1 MPLPADHPRRVVI
14 VGAGLAGTATAIR
27 LLRFAAEPVEVRLVE
42 RRAAHR
48 SAGVAY
54 HPDGNHWHHV
64 FNIQAGRMSVFREDV
79 DDFVSWA
86 NTEADRSSWPDGWRG
101 TEFTESGPAPRRVYA
116 DYLADRLAAAAR
128 EAAPGVRLV
137 EVDGEVVDVEPDGD
151 GHRLLVELPP
161 SAGGGRERVRADH
174 VVLATGLEEK
184 DLPFAADV
192 ADHPAFVRRPYSRD
206 GLERVL
212 AVPPDASVVIVGTLL
227 SAYDSAALLL
237 RRGHTGRIR
246 MLSGSGRTLRTYPTD
261 HRHRVL
267 DLPPPRLS
275 GPRYEGRDA
284 LVRRWLAEWRRACEA
299 LVGAHPDVAPAVVAE
314 RVLKAWEPHLPEV
327 MARIPTPELR
337 ALLDAHGGL
346 LATLRV
352 SAVEHTTGIVDAALA
367 EGDRLTAESGRV
379 AGIRAV
385 DGGSLVVSLVD
396 GREFPADL
404 VISNFGREPDYERVD
419 SALWRGLLRTGLAVP
434 HARTGRGIEV
444 GADGALLCPGGA
456 ERGGL
461 WAVGGPRE
469 GDEVV
474 RNGRLGAFS
483 FNLAAIKNHSV
494 GVAAALLRRLES
506 GYGEPGRA
514 DPGLADPVARADF
527 ERAVDLDVRRMA
539 TADRAGREAL
549 AGELADAVRSARERW
564 GGSAA
569 PSARELRTAVNE
581 AASARLNDLSVTP
594 RELRDRLG
602 LGETLSR

>member
-1 MPLPADHPRRVVI
+1 MVI

-54 HPDGNHWHHV
+54 HHDGNHWHHV
-64 FNIQAGRMSVFREDV
+64 FNIQAGRMSVFREAV

-86 NTEADRSSWPDGWRG
+86 NTEADRSAWPDEWRG

-137 EVDGEVVDVEPDGD
+137 EVDGEVVDVEPDHD
-151 GHRLLVELPP
+151 GHLVVVERPP
-161 SAGGGRERVRADH
+161 SEGGGRERVPADH

-212 AVPPDASVVIVGTLL
+212 AVPPEASVVIVGTLL

-237 RRGHTGRIR
+237 RRGHTGRVR
-246 MLSGSGRTLRTYPTD
+246 MLSGSGRTLRTYPAD

-275 GPRYEGRDA
+275 APRYEGRDA

-299 LVGAHPDVAPAVVAE
+299 LVGEHPDVAPAVVAE

-352 SAVEHTTGIVDAALA
+352 SAVEHTTGVVDAALA
-367 EGDRLTAESGRV
+367 DGDRVTAESGRV

-419 SALWRGLLRTGLAVP
+419 SALWRTLLRTGLAVP
-434 HARTGRGIEV
+434 HARTGRGVEV
-444 GADGALLCPGGA
+444 DADGALLCPGGT

-494 GVAAALLRRLES
+494 GVASALLRRLES
-506 GYGEPGRA
+506 GYGPAKA
-514 DPGLADPVARADF
+514 DPDAAEPAARADF

-539 TADRAGREAL
+539 AATLAERTAL
-549 AGELADAVRSARERW
+549 AGELAGAVRSARERW
-564 GGSAA
+564 GGSA
-569 PSARELRTAVNE
+569 PSTRELRTAVNE
-581 AASARLNDLSVTP
+581 AASTRLNDLSVTP

-602 LGETLSR
+602 LAETLSQQGLPVD